1 MLILEPGEPGALI
14 PRSDRRCEHVRKILK
29 KKAGDRLL
37 AGIATDSPFG
47 PAPGALGEA
56 VVESLDERGLVLGFE
71 AFPGAGSKPEPLAP
85 LRLILGFPRPIQ
97 ANRIFKDLA
106 SLGVSEILL
115 TGTELGEKSYLES
128 DFFKAGEFR
137 RPLLEGA
144 EQAANPRLPSVST
157 HWSLKRCLDSL
168 EEGAAGAPEGLAAL
182 AGWRQGA
189 RLALHPGEGAPN
201 LGALGDLAP
210 PLTLAIGSERGW
222 TEAEV
227 ALLEERGFR
236 VAGLGRRILKTE
248 TAAVAAV
255 ALLLARLGRM

>member
-29 KKAGDRLL
+29 KKPGDRLL

-56 VVESLDERGLVLGFE
+56 VVESLDERGLVLSFE
-71 AFPGAGSKPEPLAP
+71 PFPGPRSEPEGLAP
-85 LRLILGFPRPIQ
+85 LRLVLGFPRPIQ

-106 SLGVSEILL
+106 SLGVAEIVL

-128 DFFKAGEFR
+128 DFFRAGEFR

-157 HWSLKRCLDSL
+157 QWSLRRCLDSL
-168 EEGAAGAPEGLAAL
+168 EEGAAWGEATGPAAF
-182 AGWRQGA
+182 GRRQGA
-189 RLALHPGEGAPN
+189 RLALHPREGAPN
-201 LGALGDLAP
+201 LGALAELPP

-222 TEAEV
+222 TEGEV
-227 ALLEERGFR
+227 DLLEERGFR

-255 ALLLARLGRM
+255 TLLLARLGRM